1 MVPYQDCPSPP
12 MTPQLYRA
20 CEEAIHVITRNGQVL
35 RAGRAAMFILEQI
48 GYPRWLVRPF
58 TWLPLLW
65 VTELGYRIIADH
77 RPFFSKF
84 LFTKD

>member
-12 MTPQLYRA
+12 MTPQLSQA
-20 CEEAIHVITRNGQVL
+20 CEEAIHVITTQGQVL
-35 RAGRAAMFILEQI
+35 KAGRAAMFILEEI

-58 TWLPLLW
+58 TWPPLVW
-65 VTELGYRIIADH
+65 FTELGYRIVAEH

-84 LFTKD
+84 LFTKE

>member
-1 MVPYQDCPSPP
+1 

-20 CEEAIHVITRNGQVL
+20 SQRAIHVITADGQMI
-35 RAGRAAMFILEQI
+35 RAGRAAMFVLEQI

-58 TWLPLLW
+58 TWPPLVW
-65 VTELGYRIIADH
+65 FTELGYWLVANN

-84 LFTKD
+84 LFTNEE